1 MKNLIKQKEN
11 RLYLVIALVIIIMIG
26 ITYIYN
32 FVIIKQK
39 GLVINKVVM
48 KENNEEA
55 IGVYIDGEVNSP
67 GYILIPKNQTLSY
80 AINKAQGIT
89 KEADIQ
95 NIDIDKKLNDQEKI
109 IIPKKKSSDDNEEE
123 IMEMTDEKVNI
134 NTASKEEL
142 MQIEGIGEKTAEKII
157 EYREKN
163 KFTDIEELKEVKG
176 IGDKK
181 FEKIKDN
188 IKV

>member
-1 MKNLIKQKEN
+1 MIKQKEN
-11 RLYLVIALVIIIMIG
+11 SVYLIIALIIIIMVI

-39 GLVINKVVM
+39 GLVINKVTM
-48 KENNEEA
+48 KENNEDKM
-55 IGVYIDGEVNSP
+55 GVYIDGEVNSP
-67 GYILIPKNQTLSY
+67 GYILIPKNETLSY
-80 AINKAQGIT
+80 AINKAQGVT

-95 NIDIDKKLNDQEKI
+95 NIDIDKKLKDQEKI
-109 IIPKKKSSDDNEEE
+109 IIPKKKSSDDNEET
-123 IMEMTDEKVNI
+123 IMEMTDKKVNI

-142 MQIEGIGEKTAEKII
+142 MKIEGIGEKTAEKII
-157 EYREKN
+157 EYRGKN

-181 FEKIKDN
+181 FERIKED
-188 IKV
+188 ITV